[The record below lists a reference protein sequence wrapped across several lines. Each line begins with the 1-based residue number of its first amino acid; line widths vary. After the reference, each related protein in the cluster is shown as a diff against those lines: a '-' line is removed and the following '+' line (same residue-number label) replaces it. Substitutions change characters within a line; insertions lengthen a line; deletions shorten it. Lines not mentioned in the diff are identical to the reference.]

1 MKIVEY
7 TDDYAGR
14 WDRFVLQQPTGTFF
28 HLTGWKRAV
37 EKAFGHRAH
46 YLLVLE
52 DEQVAAVLPLFLV
65 RSRIFGRF
73 LVSSPFAV
81 YGGIC
86 TQQEE
91 ARRLLIERTE
101 RLAADLKVDYAEYR
115 NRKPDPSTWPQSD
128 LYVTFIEGLPE
139 NPEDCLKNLPR
150 KARAAARQSIKF
162 GLQADIS
169 LDQLDRHYQL
179 NALQMRRLGSPGLP
193 RSWFRALAEE
203 FNDTSTILTVT
214 LEEQPIA
221 SVLVFLFRDTVLPY
235 YSGSM
240 AEYNRYHPNNFM
252 YLKLMEYGVRRGYRF
267 FDFGRSRKDT
277 GPYRFK
283 KHQGFAPQELPYQ
296 FYLHRAE
303 EIPNINPSNP
313 KFDVP
318 KRIWRKLPLPVTKWL
333 GPKLVRGIP

>member
-1 MKIVEY
+1 MNIVEY
-7 TDDYAGR
+7 RGEYAQR
-14 WDRFVLQQPTGTFF
+14 WDQFVLEQPGGTFF

-37 EKAFGHRAH
+37 ERAFGHQAC
-46 YLLVLE
+46 YSLVLE
-52 DEQVAAVLPLFLV
+52 DGQVVGVLPLFLV
-65 RSRIFGRF
+65 RSRLFGRF
-73 LVSSPFAV
+73 LVSNPFAV

-86 TQQEE
+86 TDREE
-91 ARRLLIERTE
+91 ARRLLIRRTE
-101 RLAADLKVDYAEYR
+101 QLAVELGVDYAEFR
-115 NRKPDPSTWPQSD
+115 NRSPDQSSWPHSD
-128 LYVTFIEGLPE
+128 LYVTFIETLPE
-139 NPEDCLKNLPR
+139 DPENCLRNLPR

-179 NALQMRRLGSPGLP
+179 NAVQMRRLGSPGLP
-193 RSWFRALAEE
+193 RAWFRALAEE
-203 FNDTSTILTVT
+203 FDDRSTILTVT
-214 LEEQPIA
+214 HQGQPIA

-235 YSGSM
+235 YSGSL
-240 AEYNRYHPNNFM
+240 AEYNQFHPNNFM
-252 YLKLMEYGVRRGYRF
+252 YLKLMEYGVRQGYRR

-283 KHQGFAPQELPYQ
+283 RHQGFTPQPLPYQ

-303 EIPNINPSNP
+303 EIPSVNPSNP

-318 KRIWRKLPLPVTKWL
+318 KRIWQKLPLSVTKWL